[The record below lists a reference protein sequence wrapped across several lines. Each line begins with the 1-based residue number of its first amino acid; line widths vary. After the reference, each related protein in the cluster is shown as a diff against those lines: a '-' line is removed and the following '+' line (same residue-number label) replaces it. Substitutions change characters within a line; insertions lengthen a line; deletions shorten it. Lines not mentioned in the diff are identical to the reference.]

1 MWTASDALTMTSVTQ
16 TFGPYITTALA
27 WTALEKN
34 FTSPSFRSVP
44 GGFLNNQG
52 ADESKRRQSEQERLL
67 HRRKGLSGTEF
78 AGIGIQFA
86 LTIVGFAFLGIW
98 LDRRLGTSPW
108 LVIVMVFGGA
118 ALGFWSMVRRAS
130 AKAGK

>member
-1 MWTASDALTMTSVTQ
+1 VSDL
-16 TFGPYITTALA
+16 
-27 WTALEKN
+27 
-34 FTSPSFRSVP
+34 
-44 GGFLNNQG
+44 G
-52 ADESKRRQSEQERLL
+52 ADETKRQHAEHDRLL

-86 LTIVGFAFLGIW
+86 LTIVVFAFLGIW

-118 ALGFWSMVRRAS
+118 ALGFWSMVRRAGP
-130 AKAGK
+130 KAGR